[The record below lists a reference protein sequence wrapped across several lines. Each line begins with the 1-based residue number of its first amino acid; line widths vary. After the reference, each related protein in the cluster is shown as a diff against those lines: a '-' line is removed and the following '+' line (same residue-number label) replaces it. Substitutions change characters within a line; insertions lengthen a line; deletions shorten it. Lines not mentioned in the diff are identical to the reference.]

1 MGGDKNKKMF
11 YQRLNKV
18 IEDNMRLKLEQQK
31 LKDVNKEYLK
41 HVGNK
46 EREVKSKNDFLKK
59 ASRELDHREVKYME
73 IKLNFEKLDERERK
87 NHANLKG
94 LIAYAKKLTLELDQQ
109 RDKVQMAEN
118 IIKDLKQAGSDNIDS
133 LMNLLESY
141 KLKQHETSKEIKK
154 LNQLIVLKDNEIVG
168 LDEDIH
174 ELNSYLGTA
183 KDKLE
188 LKI

>member
-1 MGGDKNKKMF
+1 
-11 YQRLNKV
+11 
-18 IEDNMRLKLEQQK
+18 
-31 LKDVNKEYLK
+31 
-41 HVGNK
+41 
-46 EREVKSKNDFLKK
+46 
-59 ASRELDHREVKYME
+59 ME

-141 KLKQHETSKEIKK
+141 KLK
-154 LNQLIVLKDNEIVG
+154 
-168 LDEDIH
+168 
-174 ELNSYLGTA
+174 
-183 KDKLE
+183 
-188 LKI
+188 